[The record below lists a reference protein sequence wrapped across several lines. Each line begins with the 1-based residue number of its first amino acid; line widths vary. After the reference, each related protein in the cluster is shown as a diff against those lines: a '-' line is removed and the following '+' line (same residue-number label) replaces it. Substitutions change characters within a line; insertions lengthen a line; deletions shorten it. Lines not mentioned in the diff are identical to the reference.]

1 LDTRVSAAVP
11 ADCTVW
17 VIAGPTGAGT
27 CEVTEVTA
35 LTTVSTGVGR
45 GEGPGPGLGDGV
57 GEEETGAGR
66 GGGAEPDVG
75 GPPVIGRIV
84 TPPGAIV
91 PPVEARP
98 VDATPDPGL
107 GAVPGGATR
116 VRAPREP
123 GRLATVRV
131 TRITGMAAPDVRAV
145 TPPGLSGPALSAGG
159 PENTWPSTPSWLKP
173 PPRARATSAAIIAD
187 GTISAALEAANS

>member
-1 LDTRVSAAVP
+1 VSAAVP
-11 ADCTVW
+11 ADCIVR

-35 LTTVSTGVGR
+35 LTTVSTGFGR
-45 GEGPGPGLGDGV
+45 GEGAGPGLGDGL

-66 GGGAEPDVG
+66 GDEPDVG

-107 GAVPGGATR
+107 GAVTTGATR
-116 VRAPREP
+116 VRAPPDP
-123 GRLATVRV
+123 GRLATTVRA
-131 TRITGMAAPDVRAV
+131 TRITGMAAPDVRGV
-145 TPPGLSGPALSAGG
+145 TPPGLSGPPLGAGG

>member
-1 LDTRVSAAVP
+1 MSAAVP
-11 ADCTVW
+11 ADWTVW

-45 GEGPGPGLGDGV
+45 GEGAGPGLGDGL
-57 GEEETGAGR
+57 GEEETGAGC

-91 PPVEARP
+91 PPLEARP
-98 VDATPDPGL
+98 VDATPVP
-107 GAVPGGATR
+107 GAVTAGAAC
-116 VRAPREP
+116 VRAPP
-123 GRLATVRV
+123 DAGRLATVRA

-145 TPPGLSGPALSAGG
+145 TPPGLSGPALGGGG
-159 PENTWPSTPSWLKP
+159 PENTWPSTPSRLKP
-173 PPRARATSAAIIAD
+173 PPRAKATSAAIIAD